1 VFGSAARGSMT
12 TGSDLDLLLIRPDD
26 APDELWAPQVDHLV
40 DDVTRWIGNDTRVV
54 PFTEAEVVAIGPEEP
69 VLQDVLKDGLTVAG
83 SQAWFNRHLR
93 KQRA

>member
-1 VFGSAARGSMT
+1 MT

-26 APDELWAPQVDHLV
+26 APDELWAAQVDHLV
-40 DDVTRWIGNDTRVV
+40 DDVPRWIGNDTRVV
-54 PFTEAEVVAIGPEEP
+54 QFTEAEVVAIGPEEP